1 LRWRTPVDWP
11 VLLLVLMGI
20 VSYLVSAD
28 RHLTLPQ
35 LLWLGSGI
43 GSVYALF
50 WWATNLQRL
59 RSVVALLLLL
69 GLALALASPVIVNW
83 SATPPRLIP
92 SQIYQLFPLLVSNA
106 VHPNVMASALV
117 ILLPLPLALA
127 CRPGW
132 PDRPIR
138 LLLLAGWLAMAAALV
153 LTESRGGYLATAVTI
168 CLVLWLSGRR
178 KWAVG
183 AATAVILGIIG
194 FTSVDSQT
202 TSSAT
207 DPANWYFR
215 QQIWRIGLQM
225 QADFPFTGVG
235 MGSFN
240 AVAERLY
247 PLYTPNNPGAHNL
260 FLQVGL
266 DLGLP
271 GLIAYLSIL
280 LTALTAAWQL
290 FRKFQ
295 QTEPFLAATAVGLLA
310 SLIGLILHGL
320 VDGTVWGTR
329 GAALPWLIIGLAL
342 ALLRLANLRPPAQQ
356 TDGTTANQRSQS
368 TPEKS

>member
-1 LRWRTPVDWP
+1 LPWRTPVDWP
-11 VLLLVLMGI
+11 VLLLVFMGG

-35 LLWLGSGI
+35 LLWLGSGLV
-43 GSVYALF
+43 GMYALF
-50 WWATNLQRL
+50 WWVINQR
-59 RSVVALLLLL
+59 RRQSAVVLLIFI
-69 GLALALASPVIVNW
+69 GFGLALASPVIVNW
-83 SATPPRLIP
+83 ASTPARLIP
-92 SQIYQLFPLLVSNA
+92 NQIYQLFPLLVTNS

-117 ILLPLPLALA
+117 LLLPLPLALA

-132 PDRPIR
+132 PERPIR
-138 LLLLAGWLAMAAALV
+138 LLLLAGWLVMVAALV

-168 CLVLWLSGRR
+168 CLVLWLSGRH
-178 KWAVG
+178 KWAVW
-183 AATAVILGIIG
+183 AAAAVILGIIV

-202 TSSAT
+202 TSRTT

-215 QQIWRIGLQM
+215 QQVWRVGLQM

-247 PLYTPNNPGAHNL
+247 PLQASNNPGAHNL

-280 LTALTAAWQL
+280 LIALTAAWQT
-290 FRKFQ
+290 FRRFQ
-295 QTEPFLAATAVGLLA
+295 QTQTFLAATAVSLLA
-310 SLIGLILHGL
+310 SLIGLVLHGM

-329 GAALPWLIIGLAL
+329 GAALPWLIIGLSL
-342 ALLRLANLRPPAQQ
+342 ALRRG
-356 TDGTTANQRSQS
+356 DEV
-368 TPEKS
+368 TPVIPR